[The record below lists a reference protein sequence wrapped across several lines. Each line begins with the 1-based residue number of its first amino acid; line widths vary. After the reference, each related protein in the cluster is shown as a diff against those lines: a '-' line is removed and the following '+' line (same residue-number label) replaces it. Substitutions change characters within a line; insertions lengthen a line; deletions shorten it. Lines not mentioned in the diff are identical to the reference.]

1 MRLTAVATMGQ
12 AYPIAGGHAPAIRR
26 VPGVATPIR
35 IPAPPATLSETL
47 HPMPSDW
54 SDPEKAERELARREG
69 REPDR
74 PQADLPDFAEILPAM
89 RRLLERL
96 EAETASQ
103 TEDIAGLSDMLAR
116 IDARL
121 AERQPAPQGS
131 ASGTEI
137 AGAEGRITAHVD
149 RLAGH
154 IEATAMAMPEI
165 RKMAK
170 TAAAVPG
177 GPAKLLEAV
186 EGLAKDQRELA
197 GKTSD
202 HTLGLVRFEGRIAR
216 KLDEATGDLAGQFQA
231 EAQGVREA
239 LEQTAAIVLE
249 RRRLS
254 RHMRWIVAGAILLG
268 ALACIAAGVWMQWE
282 LQFVTPK

>member
-1 MRLTAVATMGQ
+1 
-12 AYPIAGGHAPAIRR
+12 
-26 VPGVATPIR
+26 
-35 IPAPPATLSETL
+35 
-47 HPMPSDW
+47 MPSDW

-69 REPDR
+69 REPDG
-74 PQADLPDFAEILPAM
+74 PQPDTQGLAEILPAI

-103 TEDIAGLSDMLAR
+103 TEDIAALGAMLAR

-121 AERQPAPQGS
+121 AERQPAPQES
-131 ASGTEI
+131 VSGTEI
-137 AGAEGRITAHVD
+137 AGAEGRITAQID

-165 RKMAK
+165 WKMAK

-177 GPAKLLEAV
+177 GLAKLLEAV

-202 HTLGLVRFEGRIAR
+202 HTLGLVRFEGRLAR
-216 KLDEATGDLAGQFQA
+216 KLDEATGDMAERFKT
-231 EAQGVREA
+231 EAQGIRE
-239 LEQTAAIVLE
+239 EMERTAAVVLE

-254 RHMRWIVAGAILLG
+254 RRMRWIVAGAILIG
-268 ALACIAAGVWMQWE
+268 ALACVAVGVWMQWE
-282 LQFVTPK
+282 YSLALPKTDVRGS

>member
-1 MRLTAVATMGQ
+1 
-12 AYPIAGGHAPAIRR
+12 
-26 VPGVATPIR
+26 
-35 IPAPPATLSETL
+35 
-47 HPMPSDW
+47 MPSDW

-69 REPDR
+69 REPDG
-74 PQADLPDFAEILPAM
+74 PQADLPDLAEILPAI

-103 TEDIAGLSDMLAR
+103 TEDIAALAAMLAS

-121 AERQPAPQGS
+121 AAEPSSSQAPPEN

-149 RLAGH
+149 RLASH
-154 IEATAMAMPEI
+154 IESTAMAMPKI
-165 RKMAK
+165 WGMAE
-170 TAAAVPG
+170 TASATPEEL
-177 GPAKLLEAV
+177 AKLREAV
-186 EGLAKDQRELA
+186 EGLAKDQRALA

-202 HTLGLVRFEGRIAR
+202 HTLGLVGFEGRLGR

-231 EAQGVREA
+231 EAQGVHEEMER
-239 LEQTAAIVLE
+239 TAAVVLE

-254 RHMRWIVAGAILLG
+254 RRMLWTVAGAILIG
-268 ALACIAAGVWMQWE
+268 ALACTAAGVWMQWE
-282 LQFVTPK
+282 LQFVTPQTRIDPPPTGGGHPVRSPG